1 MTSLSGERF
10 LGPVEEEKLLLLP
23 RDSPDVP
30 HHLWPR
36 RGILDPASTPTTMT
50 CSSTRPGN
58 HPSRGIR
65 SSSSWAARIGAESGY
80 SVDDE
85 FPHLAE
91 RLLALQDLVRIQAPD
106 SFWGLMSDRRDVYR
120 FWMGRITLWLGAGVP
135 VLMTLQ
141 STVAVAQ
148 LVVCDFEDRPRGSA
162 LHYIGRMLVPFFVGN
177 AFCNIR
183 LSCSSTKL
191 LPNIENTCYA

>member
-1 MTSLSGERF
+1 MFLNPPWESPIERDPLLVQ
-10 LGPVEEEKLLLLP
+10 LGGQDWRRVQVY
-23 RDSPDVP
+23 SDVDA
-30 HHLWPR
+30 
-36 RGILDPASTPTTMT
+36 GPAK
-50 CSSTRPGN
+50 
-58 HPSRGIR
+58 
-65 SSSSWAARIGAESGY
+65 SGY

-91 RLLALQDLVRIQAPD
+91 RLLALQDFVRIQAPN
-106 SFWGLMSDRRDVYR
+106 SFWGLMADRRDVYR
-120 FWMGRITLWLGAGVP
+120 FWMGRITLWLGTGVP

-141 STVAVAQ
+141 LTVAVAQ

-162 LHYIGRMLVPFFVGN
+162 LHYIGRMLGPFFVGN